1 MSFAKPEPKDRDD
14 GPSLLCSVNGCGN
27 LWSVRMDGHM
37 PKCSF
42 HQWGAA
48 KPKTESTSTYKQ
60 WADRQKLS
68 KPVADWYKQPDQQKE
83 EW

>member
-1 MSFAKPEPKDRDD
+1 MSFAPPESKSNND
-14 GPSLLCSVNGCGN
+14 GPSLLCSVSGCGN
-27 LWSVRMDGHM
+27 LWSVRLDGHM

-48 KPKTESTSTYKQ
+48 KPKNESTMTYKQ
-60 WADRQKLS
+60 WADRQPLS
-68 KPVADWYKQPDQQKE
+68 KPVADWYKQPEQKE